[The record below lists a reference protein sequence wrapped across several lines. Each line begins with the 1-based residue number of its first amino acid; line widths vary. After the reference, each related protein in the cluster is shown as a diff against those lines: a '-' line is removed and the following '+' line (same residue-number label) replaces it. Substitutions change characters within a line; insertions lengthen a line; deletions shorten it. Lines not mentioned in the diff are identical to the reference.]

1 MPRVVASI
9 SRILTPGASSI
20 LTAAEKPSDTF
31 QSLLLV
37 DYWLFEKWEY
47 RPPPLVQQPRCL
59 HAPIIIDIPR
69 RSPLH
74 LSFPSPPPSST
85 YSRGPLLFSYLL
97 SLRNLSIP
105 PRVYQPYIPLNDP
118 STHYYQPTLFHTR
131 ESSTSPTFTV
141 VPSFAHLSLKK
152 KGLLEQESNTG
163 T

>member
-74 LSFPSPPPSST
+74 LSFPPPPPLHLHIPAVLSSFHTFFLSETSRSLLVCTNHTFLSTTLRPTTTNQRSSIHGSHLRHQHSPLSPP
-85 YSRGPLLFSYLL
+85 
-97 SLRNLSIP
+97 
-105 PRVYQPYIPLNDP
+105 
-118 STHYYQPTLFHTR
+118 
-131 ESSTSPTFTV
+131 SPTC
-141 VPSFAHLSLKK
+141 L
-152 KGLLEQESNTG
+152 
-163 T
+163 